1 MRNKETIWYPRH
13 KGRGE
18 IPKEGQTKSR
28 GESVVQPPDSISGL
42 ARPELLW
49 RS

>member
-1 MRNKETIWYPRH
+1 MRNKETIWYPRRTS
-13 KGRGE
+13 RGE
-18 IPKEGQTKSR
+18 TPQEGQTKPL
-28 GESVVQPPDSISGL
+28 GESVVRPPDSISGL